1 MGGVAPVVLAGAHRS
16 GTTLAV
22 RMLDALGLFTGAQRD
37 PNLESYFFLRRN
49 EWLLRQAGG
58 SWDRPQPLR
67 QQLAESSGLEAARA
81 ACSQQVRSLRFA
93 GYAGKRSMLLR
104 RGTRGERGPWGWK
117 DPRNTFTFEAWAGVF
132 GGARLVVFERNGVD
146 VAESLC
152 RRQREVQASGVAAPS
167 PSASALLR
175 LDEPL
180 EPYVVHSERCGT
192 WEGAFALW
200 EEYAAAGRALFDRY
214 DGPKLRVRFE
224 ELVAKPLEQLR
235 LLAEF
240 CGLSPTE
247 AALQQACAEVEPARG
262 SSFCRDPELSARYEA
277 VRETPVMQQL
287 GYDTAAPSPAADGG
301 VQ

>member
-58 SWDRPQPLR
+58 SWDRPEPLR
-67 QQLAESSGLEAARA
+67 QHLAESSGLEAARA

-104 RGTRGERGPWGWK
+104 RGTRGERRPWGWK

-167 PSASALLR
+167 SSASALLR
-175 LDEPL
+175 RDEPL
-180 EPYVVHSERCGT
+180 EPYVVHSERCSA

-224 ELVAKPLEQLR
+224 ALVAKPLEQLR
-235 LLAEF
+235 VLAEF
-240 CGLSPTE
+240 CGLSPTSVE
-247 AALQQACAEVEPARG
+247 LEQACAAVEPARG
-262 SSFCRDPELSARYEA
+262 SSFRRDPELSARYEA
-277 VRETPVMQQL
+277 VRATPVMQRL
-287 GYDTAAPSPAADGG
+287 GYDALAPLPAADGG
-301 VQ
+301 AQ